1 MEWVVPIAVAVI
13 GGPLVVIL
21 QKLRHENTTQHA
33 ESRDLLK
40 MVSNKVDKLD
50 DKLDGHIHWHL
61 SKTRRKTKENQS

>member
-1 MEWVVPIAVAVI
+1 VEWVVPVLVAVI

-21 QKLRHENTTQHA
+21 QKLRDENTVQHA

-61 SKTRRKTKENQS
+61 SKSRRKTKEKSE

>member
-1 MEWVVPIAVAVI
+1 MEWIVSIAVAVI

-50 DKLDGHIHWHL
+50 DKLDGHISWHL
-61 SKTRRKTKENQS
+61 SKSRRKTKENAE